1 VNCELDQQMIF
12 KLLAII
18 LLGYFLGAIPFGLII
33 GRLTRGI
40 DVREYGSGKT
50 GFANV
55 LRAAGAGAGALT
67 FAADVGKGI
76 LTAWLGGIIV
86 GESTAMVGP
95 LTFDF
100 QAAQVL
106 AAMAAVAG
114 HNWSVFIRFEG
125 GRGVDTSLGG
135 MIAMSPFVGLACL
148 ATGIIVIVVWRYVS
162 LGSMS
167 GAGSSIL
174 ILIPLVSLGHQ
185 PVEYLIYG
193 AIATALV
200 IYQHRDN
207 IGRLRTGTERRLGR
221 KGEQR

>member
-1 VNCELDQQMIF
+1 MIF
-12 KLLAII
+12 KLLAIM
-18 LLGYFLGAIPFGLII
+18 LLAYFIGAIPFGLII
-33 GRLTRGI
+33 GKLVRGI
-40 DVREYGSGKT
+40 DVREHGSGKT

-55 LRAAGAGAGALT
+55 LRTAGAGAGALT

-76 LTAWLGGIIV
+76 LAVWLGGIIV
-86 GESTAMVGP
+86 GESTAVVGP

-100 QAAQVL
+100 QAVQVV

-114 HNWSVFIRFEG
+114 HNWSVFIRFKG

-135 MIAMSPFVGLACL
+135 LIAMAPFIGLACL
-148 ATGIIVIVVWRYVS
+148 ATGLVVISVSRYVS
-162 LGSMS
+162 LGSMC

-174 ILIPLVSLGHQ
+174 ILIPLVALGHQ
-185 PVEYLIYG
+185 PAEYLIYG
-193 AIATALV
+193 TIATALV

-207 IGRLRTGTERRLGR
+207 IGRLRAGTERRLKL